1 MDYTNFVKN
10 YYRQALTQLKNFRSY
25 NGSIVNVNRRLDIDS
40 NFLHKEQNNS
50 LFLPQFELN
59 INAPTKC
66 FIDFMN
72 YYAEMFPYLGI
83 VLANEERIKGLYK
96 NLVDTQSLDDDEKS
110 LEYINMVIGVGVTTL
125 EQMGILER

>member
-25 NGSIVNVNRRLDIDS
+25 NGRIVNVNRELGIDS
-40 NFLHKEQNNS
+40 NFLHKEENNS

-72 YYAEMFPYLGI
+72 YYMEMFPYLCL
-83 VLANEERIKGLYK
+83 VFANEKRIKGLYN
-96 NLVDTQSLDDDEKS
+96 NLVDTQSLEDDEKS
-110 LEYINMVIGVGVTTL
+110 LEYINMVISVGVATL
-125 EQMGILER
+125 EKMGILEK